1 MRSVVLLLTV
11 CFFGLLSG
19 QEKKN
24 FSNTESL
31 LKGIQADKGIS
42 AWILISTN
50 YGRDTV
56 LKTYGKTFDYNHQD
70 AGFQIIKNEDQYYY
84 YAFSK
89 NGKIEYATDIASL
102 KSFLGDINSPEE
114 AALYAIFDGYLL
126 DEEFKHLAGNYAET
140 KDKYIIELAKVTSEK
155 CPFAKTHYEI
165 TFDKKTGKVIAEKD
179 RGVYSEV
186 FDKSCENNPHY
197 SDLVKQMDD
206 AKAKKEQDVIEHKE
220 AKAKAKKKL
229 MKSMKGR

>member
-1 MRSVVLLLTV
+1 MRSIILLV
-11 CFFGLLSG
+11 AFSFFGLFSG

-31 LKGIQADKGIS
+31 LKGIQADKSIS
-42 AWILISTN
+42 AWILISTE
-50 YGRDTV
+50 YGRETV
-56 LKTYGKTFDYNHQD
+56 LKTSGKTFDYNHQD
-70 AGFQIIKNEDQYYY
+70 TGFQIIKDEDQYYY

-140 KDKYIIELAKVTSEK
+140 KGEYIIELAKVTSEK

-179 RGVYSEV
+179 RGVYFEV

-206 AKAKKEQDVIEHKE
+206 AKAQKEQDAIEHKE

-229 MKSMKGR
+229 MKSMKGK